1 MKKRFLAAV
10 LVALL
15 CAGLVPSA
23 SAAFTDVTDPEM
35 AQAVEALSGLGIVS
49 GDGTGAYYPDS
60 GLTRSQFCKLI
71 VLMEGHGDSVA
82 SSAYKT
88 LFSDVPAGRWDAP
101 YVNLAYSE
109 GLVAGYG
116 NGSFGPDDG
125 VTVSQ
130 AVTIALRLLG
140 YTDADIGPF
149 WPEDYLA
156 RAEELGLLEG
166 ISSDGDHL
174 LTRGEAAVLLYTL
187 LTMDTA
193 QGAPFYEGLAARTVS
208 SALLT
213 GVDVTADDGTA
224 HTVEVWTAS
233 GGVQHYAY
241 VNALSETLIGAR
253 GTLLLNESGE
263 AAGFIPDET
272 ATRTVT
278 LASVDGAGLTD
289 ESGNTFS
296 VFNSVSVLLNGE
308 TLTWS
313 DSWYDLRAG
322 DTVVLC
328 YSAAGSIEALW
339 VKERETAAGTVLTGW
354 YENASPNTAAPDTIT
369 VLGAQLPVAEEGQDS
384 LRDFS
389 IGDKISVTLSGDGEV
404 IAAEAASSGAP
415 VMAGILTG
423 GSGDTVSVALSSGV
437 TVTGALYSGSASDLN
452 GCLVR
457 VTSPAKG
464 KLSVSALGTSSVP
477 GDLDVAAC
485 TLGELALS
493 PDVAVYDQVKGSGA
507 VEVALSDILVDTV
520 SASSIA
526 YVGTD
531 SAGQVNLLVLEDV
544 TGSCYAYGFL
554 EKGEQTGGSGTMQY
568 TNTTVTVDNGENNT
582 AYITGLNFT
591 DGAVGGVVGTGEGK
605 VAALMTLT
613 AVEDLTRADFD
624 GSDTA
629 AGIPIAAD
637 VKVYNAVTE
646 TWVTLSQAK
655 AFTDTFTAWYDRD
668 PADGGQIRVI
678 VAGE

>member
-1 MKKRFLAAV
+1 MKKRFVAAALA
-10 LVALL
+10 ALL

-35 AQAVEALSGLGIVS
+35 AQAVEVLSGLGIVS

-71 VLMEGHGDSVA
+71 VLAEGHGDSVA

-88 LFSDVPAGRWDAP
+88 LFSDVLAGRWDAP

-149 WPEDYLA
+149 WPEDYLS

-174 LTRGEAAVLLYTL
+174 LTRGEAAILLYTL
-187 LTMDTA
+187 LTMDTV
-193 QGAPFYEGLAARTVS
+193 QGTPLYEGLAAQTVS

-233 GGVQHYAY
+233 GGVKYYSY
-241 VNALSETLIGAR
+241 VNALSEELIGTR
-253 GTLLLNESGE
+253 GTLLLDESGR
-263 AAGFIPDET
+263 AAGFIPDGT
-272 ATRTVT
+272 VTRTVT
-278 LASVDGAGLTD
+278 LASADGSGLTD
-289 ESGNTFS
+289 GDGNTFS
-296 VFNSVSVLLNGE
+296 VPNSVSVLLKGE

-313 DSWYDLRAG
+313 DSWYDLRTG
-322 DTVVLC
+322 DAVVLC

-339 VKERETAAGTVLTGW
+339 VRERETAAGTVLTGW
-354 YENASPNTAAPDTIT
+354 YEDASPNTAAPDTIT

-404 IAAEAASSGAP
+404 IAAEAASSDAP
-415 VMAGILTG
+415 VMAGILT
-423 GSGDTVSVALSSGV
+423 SGTSDTVSVTLSSGI
-437 TVTGALYSGSASDLN
+437 TVSGELYSGSVSALN

-457 VTSPAKG
+457 VTSPARG
-464 KLSVSALGTSSVP
+464 KLSVSALGNSSVP
-477 GDLDVAAC
+477 GSLNVAAG
-485 TLGELALS
+485 TLGELTLS
-493 PDVAVYDQVKGSGA
+493 TDVVIYDQVNGSGA

-568 TNTTVTVDNGENNT
+568 TNTTVTVDNEENNT

-637 VKVYNAVTE
+637 VKVYNAITE

>member
-1 MKKRFLAAV
+1 MLA
-10 LVALL
+10 ALL
-15 CAGLVPSA
+15 CAGLMPSA
-23 SAAFTDVTDPEM
+23 SAVFTDVTDTEV
-35 AQAVEALSGLGIVS
+35 AQAVEVLSGLGIVS

-71 VLMEGHGDSVA
+71 VLTEGHGDSVA

-88 LFSDVPAGRWDAP
+88 LFSDVPASRWDAP

-149 WPEDYLA
+149 WPE
-156 RAEELGLLEG
+156 ELGLLEG

-187 LTMDTA
+187 LTMDTT
-193 QGAPFYEGLAARTVS
+193 QGRPLYEGLASQTVT

-233 GGVQHYAY
+233 GGVKHYSY
-241 VNALSETLIGAR
+241 VNALSEELIGTR
-253 GTLLLNESGE
+253 GTLLLNESGK
-263 AAGFIPDET
+263 AVGFIPDET
-272 ATRTVT
+272 TTRTVT
-278 LASVDGAGLTD
+278 LTAVDGSGLTD
-289 ESGNTFS
+289 ENGNTFAIA
-296 VFNSVSVLLNGE
+296 NSVSVLLKDE

-313 DSWYDLRAG
+313 DSWYDLRSG

-339 VKERETAAGTVLTGW
+339 IKERETAAGTVLTGW

-369 VLGAQLPVAEEGQDS
+369 VLGVQLSVAEEGLGS

-389 IGDKISVTLSGDGEV
+389 IGDKISVTLNGDGEV
-404 IAAEAASSGAP
+404 IAVKAASSGAP
-415 VMAGILTG
+415 VMAGILT
-423 GSGDTVSVALSSGV
+423 SGNNSTVSVALSGGITVSGE
-437 TVTGALYSGSASDLN
+437 LYSGSVSALS
-452 GCLVR
+452 GSLVQ

-477 GDLDVAAC
+477 GSLDVAAS
-485 TLGELALS
+485 TRGELALS
-493 PDVAVYDQVKGSGA
+493 PDVTIYDQVEGSGV
-507 VEVALSDILVDTV
+507 VEVSLSDILVDTV
-520 SASSIA
+520 PASSIA
-526 YVGTD
+526 YVSTD

-544 TGSCYAYGFL
+544 TGSCYTYGFL
-554 EKGEQTGGSGTMQY
+554 KKGEQTSGSGTMQY

-582 AYITGLNFT
+582 AYITGMSFT
-591 DGAVGGVVGTGEGK
+591 DGAVGGVVSTGEGK
-605 VAALMTLT
+605 VASLVVLT

-624 GSDTA
+624 GSDSV
-629 AGIPIAAD
+629 AGIPIASD

-655 AFTDTFTAWYDRD
+655 AFTDTFTAYYERE
-668 PADGGQIRVI
+668 PELGGQIRVI

>member
-10 LVALL
+10 LAALL
-15 CAGLVPSA
+15 CAGLAPSA
-23 SAAFTDVTDPEM
+23 PAAFTDVTDPET
-35 AQAVEALSGLGIVS
+35 ARAVEVLSGLGIVS

-71 VLMEGHGDSVA
+71 VLAGGHGDSVA

-116 NGSFGPDDG
+116 NGAFGPDDG
-125 VTVSQ
+125 VTVAQ
-130 AVTIALRLLG
+130 AATIALRLLG

-253 GTLLLNESGE
+253 GVLLLDESGR
-263 AAGFIPDET
+263 AAGFIPDGT
-272 ATRTVT
+272 ATRTVP
-278 LASVDGAGLTD
+278 LASADGSGLTD
-289 ESGNTFS
+289 GDGNVFS
-296 VFNSVSVLLNGE
+296 VPNSASVLLKGE

-313 DSWYDLRAG
+313 DIWYDLRAG

-339 VKERETAAGTVLTGW
+339 VRERETAAGTVLTGW
-354 YENASPNTAAPDTIT
+354 YEDASPNTAAPDTIT
-369 VLGAQLPVAEEGQDS
+369 VLGAQLPVAEEGLDS

-415 VMAGILTG
+415 LMAGILTVG
-423 GSGDTVSVALSSGV
+423 AGDTISVALSSGV
-437 TVTGALYSGSASDLN
+437 TVSGALSSGSASALN
-452 GCLVR
+452 GRLVR
-457 VTSPAKG
+457 VSSPARG
-464 KLSVSALGTSSVP
+464 KLSVSALGSSDIP
-477 GDLDVAAC
+477 GDLDAAAG
-485 TLGELALS
+485 TLGELELS
-493 PDVAVYDQVKGSGA
+493 PDVTVYDQVKGSGA
-507 VEVALSDILVDTV
+507 VEVALSDILTGTV
-520 SASSIA
+520 PASSIA
-526 YVGTD
+526 YAGTD

-544 TGSCYAYGFL
+544 TGNCYTYGFL

-568 TNTTVTVDNGENNT
+568 TNTTVTVDNGEANST
-582 AYITGLNFT
+582 YITGLAFD
-591 DGAVGGVVGTGEGK
+591 DGAVGGVVGTGEGR
-605 VAALMTLT
+605 VAALVELT
-613 AVEDLTRADFD
+613 ALEGLTRADFD
-624 GSDTA
+624 GSDA
-629 AGIPIAAD
+629 VAGIPIAAD

-668 PADGGQIRVI
+668 PGRGGQVRVI
-678 VAGE
+678 VAGG

>member
-1 MKKRFLAAV
+1 MKKRFVAAV
-10 LVALL
+10 LAALL

-23 SAAFTDVTDPEM
+23 SAVFTDVTDPEV
-35 AQAVEALSGLGIVS
+35 ARAVEVLSGLGIVS

-149 WPEDYLA
+149 WPEDYLS

-174 LTRGEAAVLLYTL
+174 LTRGEAAILLYTL
-187 LTMDTA
+187 LTMDTVH
-193 QGAPFYEGLAARTVS
+193 GTPLYEGLAAQTVS

-233 GGVQHYAY
+233 GGVKYYSY
-241 VNALSETLIGAR
+241 VNALSEELIGTR
-253 GTLLLNESGE
+253 GTLLLDESGR
-263 AAGFIPDET
+263 AAGFIPDGT
-272 ATRTVT
+272 VTRTVT
-278 LASVDGAGLTD
+278 LASADGSGLTD
-289 ESGNTFS
+289 GDGNTFS
-296 VFNSVSVLLNGE
+296 VPNSVSVLLKGE

-313 DSWYDLRAG
+313 DSWYDLRTG
-322 DTVVLC
+322 DAVVLC

-339 VKERETAAGTVLTGW
+339 VRERETAAGTVLTGW
-354 YENASPNTAAPDTIT
+354 YEDASPNTAAPDTIT

-415 VMAGILTG
+415 VMAGILT
-423 GSGDTVSVALSSGV
+423 SGTSDTVSVTLSSGI
-437 TVTGALYSGSASDLN
+437 TVSGELYSGSVSALN

-457 VTSPAKG
+457 VTSPARG
-464 KLSVSALGTSSVP
+464 KLSVSALGNSSVP
-477 GDLDVAAC
+477 GSLNVAAG
-485 TLGELALS
+485 TLGELTLS
-493 PDVAVYDQVKGSGA
+493 TDVVIYDQVNGSGA

-624 GSDTA
+624 GSDA
-629 AGIPIAAD
+629 VAGIPIASG

>member
-1 MKKRFLAAV
+1 MKKRFVAAALA
-10 LVALL
+10 ALL

-35 AQAVEALSGLGIVS
+35 AQAVEVLSGLGIVS

-71 VLMEGHGDSVA
+71 VLAEGHGDSVA

-88 LFSDVPAGRWDAP
+88 LFSDVLAGRWDAP

-149 WPEDYLA
+149 WPEDYLS

-174 LTRGEAAVLLYTL
+174 LTRGEAAILLYTL
-187 LTMDTA
+187 LTMDTV
-193 QGAPFYEGLAARTVS
+193 QGTPLYEGLAAQTVS

-233 GGVQHYAY
+233 GGVKYYSY
-241 VNALSETLIGAR
+241 VNALSEELIGTR
-253 GTLLLNESGE
+253 GTLLLDESGR
-263 AAGFIPDET
+263 AAGFIPDGT
-272 ATRTVT
+272 VTRTVT
-278 LASVDGAGLTD
+278 LASADGSGLTD
-289 ESGNTFS
+289 GDGNTFS
-296 VFNSVSVLLNGE
+296 VPNSVSVLLKGE

-313 DSWYDLRAG
+313 DSWYDLRTG
-322 DTVVLC
+322 DAVVLC

-339 VKERETAAGTVLTGW
+339 VRERETAAGTVLTGW
-354 YENASPNTAAPDTIT
+354 YEDASPNTAAPDTIT

-404 IAAEAASSGAP
+404 IAAEAASSDAP
-415 VMAGILTG
+415 VMAGILT
-423 GSGDTVSVALSSGV
+423 SGTSDTVSVTLSSGI
-437 TVTGALYSGSASDLN
+437 TVSGELYSGSVSALN

-457 VTSPAKG
+457 VTSPARG
-464 KLSVSALGTSSVP
+464 KLSVSALGNSSVP
-477 GDLDVAAC
+477 GSLNVAAG
-485 TLGELALS
+485 TLGELTLS
-493 PDVAVYDQVKGSGA
+493 TDVVIYDQVNGSGA

-568 TNTTVTVDNGENNT
+568 TNTTVTVDNEENNT

>member
-1 MKKRFLAAV
+1 MLA
-10 LVALL
+10 ALL
-15 CAGLVPSA
+15 CAGLMPST
-23 SAAFTDVTDPEM
+23 SAAFTDVTDTEV
-35 AQAVEALSGLGIVS
+35 AQAVEVLSGLGIVS

-71 VLMEGHGDSVA
+71 VLTEGHGDSVA

-88 LFSDVPAGRWDAP
+88 LFSDVPASRWDAP

-149 WPEDYLA
+149 WPEDYLS

-174 LTRGEAAVLLYTL
+174 LTCGEAAVLLYTL
-187 LTMDTA
+187 LTMDTT
-193 QGAPFYEGLAARTVS
+193 QGRPLYEGLASQTVT

-233 GGVQHYAY
+233 GGVKHYSH
-241 VNALSETLIGAR
+241 VNALSEELIGTQ
-253 GTLLLNESGE
+253 GTLLLNESGKVV
-263 AAGFIPDET
+263 GFVPDGT

-278 LASVDGAGLTD
+278 LASVDGSGLTD
-289 ESGNTFS
+289 ENGNTFTIA
-296 VFNSVSVLLNGE
+296 NSVSVLLKDE

-313 DSWYDLRAG
+313 DSWYDLRSG

-339 VKERETAAGTVLTGW
+339 IKERETAAGTVLTGW

-369 VLGAQLPVAEEGQDS
+369 VLGAQLSVAKEGLDS

-389 IGDKISVTLSGDGEV
+389 IGDKISVTLNGDGEV
-404 IAAEAASSGAP
+404 IAVEAASSGAP
-415 VMAGILTG
+415 VMAGILT
-423 GSGDTVSVALSSGV
+423 SGNNSTVSVALSSGV
-437 TVTGALYSGSASDLN
+437 TVSGELYSGS
-452 GCLVR
+452 
-457 VTSPAKG
+457 TST
-464 KLSVSALGTSSVP
+464 LSGS
-477 GDLDVAAC
+477 LDVAAG

-493 PDVAVYDQVKGSGA
+493 PDLAIYDQVEGNGV
-507 VEVALSDILVDTV
+507 VEVSLSDILVDTV
-520 SASSIA
+520 PASSIA
-526 YVGTD
+526 YVSTD

-544 TGSCYAYGFL
+544 TGSCYTYGFL
-554 EKGEQTGGSGTMQY
+554 EKGEQTSGSGTMQY

-582 AYITGLNFT
+582 AYITGMSFT
-591 DGAVGGVVGTGEGK
+591 DGAVGGVVSTGEGK
-605 VAALMTLT
+605 VASLVVLT

-624 GSDTA
+624 GSDSV
-629 AGIPIAAD
+629 AGIPIASD

-655 AFTDTFTAWYDRD
+655 AFTDTFTAYYDRE
-668 PADGGQIRVI
+668 PEQGGQIRVI

>member
-10 LVALL
+10 LAALL
-15 CAGLVPSA
+15 CAGLMPSA
-23 SAAFTDVTDPEM
+23 SAAFTDVTDPEV
-35 AQAVEALSGLGIVS
+35 AQAVEVLSGLGIVS

-71 VLMEGHGDSVA
+71 VLTEGHGDSVA

-88 LFSDVPAGRWDAP
+88 LFSDVPASRWDAP

-149 WPEDYLA
+149 WPE
-156 RAEELGLLEG
+156 ELGLLEG

-187 LTMDTA
+187 LTMDTT
-193 QGAPFYEGLAARTVS
+193 QGRPLYEGLASQTVT

-233 GGVQHYAY
+233 GGVKHYSY
-241 VNALSETLIGAR
+241 VNALSEELIGTR
-253 GTLLLNESGE
+253 GTLLLNESGK
-263 AAGFIPDET
+263 AVGFIPDET
-272 ATRTVT
+272 TTRTVT
-278 LASVDGAGLTD
+278 LTAVDGSGLTD
-289 ESGNTFS
+289 ENGNTFAIA
-296 VFNSVSVLLNGE
+296 NSVSVLLKDE

-313 DSWYDLRAG
+313 DSWYDLRSG

-369 VLGAQLPVAEEGQDS
+369 VLGVQLSVAEEGLDS

-389 IGDKISVTLSGDGEV
+389 IGDKISVTLNGDGEV
-404 IAAEAASSGAP
+404 ITVETATSGTP
-415 VMAGILTG
+415 VMAGILT
-423 GSGDTVSVALSSGV
+423 SGNNSTVSVALSSGV
-437 TVTGALYSGSASDLN
+437 TVSGELYSGSASALS
-452 GCLVR
+452 GSLVQ

-477 GDLDVAAC
+477 GSLDVAAS
-485 TLGELALS
+485 TRGELALS
-493 PDVAVYDQVKGSGA
+493 PDVTIYDQVEGSGV
-507 VEVALSDILVDTV
+507 VEVSLSDILVDTV
-520 SASSIA
+520 PASSIA
-526 YVGTD
+526 YVSTD

-544 TGSCYAYGFL
+544 TGSCYTYGFL
-554 EKGEQTGGSGTMQY
+554 EKGEQTSGSGTMQY

-582 AYITGLNFT
+582 AYITGMSFT
-591 DGAVGGVVGTGEGK
+591 DGAVGGVVSTGEGK
-605 VAALMTLT
+605 VASLVVLT

-624 GSDTA
+624 GSDSV
-629 AGIPIAAD
+629 AGIPIASD

-655 AFTDTFTAWYDRD
+655 AFTDTFTAYYERE
-668 PADGGQIRVI
+668 PELGGQIRVI

>member
-10 LVALL
+10 LSALL

-23 SAAFTDVTDPEM
+23 SAAFTDVADPEV
-35 AQAVEALSGLGIVS
+35 AQAVEVLSGLGIVS

-71 VLMEGHGDSVA
+71 VLTEGHGDSVA

-88 LFSDVPAGRWDAP
+88 LFSDVPASRWDAP

-149 WPEDYLA
+149 WPEDYLS

-187 LTMDTA
+187 LAMDTT
-193 QGAPFYEGLAARTVS
+193 QGRPLYEGLASQTVTS
-208 SALLT
+208 TLLT

-233 GGVQHYAY
+233 GGVKHYSY
-241 VNALSETLIGAR
+241 VNALSEELIGTR
-253 GTLLLNESGE
+253 GTLLLNESGKVV
-263 AAGFIPDET
+263 GFIPDGT
-272 ATRTVT
+272 TTRTVT

-289 ESGNTFS
+289 ENGNTFAIA
-296 VFNSVSVLLNGE
+296 NSVSVLLKGE

-322 DTVVLC
+322 DTVALC
-328 YSAAGSIEALW
+328 YSAAGSIEVLW
-339 VKERETAAGTVLTGW
+339 VKERETTAGTVLTGW

-369 VLGAQLPVAEEGQDS
+369 VLGAQLSVAEEGLDS

-389 IGDKISVTLSGDGEV
+389 IGDKISVTLNGDGEV
-404 IAAEAASSGAP
+404 IVVEAASSGAP
-415 VMAGILTG
+415 VMAGILT
-423 GSGDTVSVALSSGV
+423 SRNNSTVSVALSSGV
-437 TVTGALYSGSASDLN
+437 TVFGELYSGSASALN
-452 GCLVR
+452 GSLVQ

-477 GDLDVAAC
+477 GSLDVATG

-493 PDVAVYDQVKGSGA
+493 PDVAIYDQVKGNGV
-507 VEVALSDILVDTV
+507 VEVSLSDILVDTV
-520 SASSIA
+520 PASSIA
-526 YVGTD
+526 YVSTD

-544 TGSCYAYGFL
+544 TGSCYIYGFL
-554 EKGEQTGGSGTMQY
+554 EKGEQTSGSGTMQY

-582 AYITGLNFT
+582 AYITGMSFT
-591 DGAVGGVVGTGEGK
+591 DGTVGGVVSTGEGK
-605 VAALMTLT
+605 VASLVVLT

-624 GSDTA
+624 GSDSV
-629 AGIPIAAD
+629 AGIPIASD

-655 AFTDTFTAWYDRD
+655 AFTDTFTAYYDRE
-668 PADGGQIRVI
+668 PEQGGQIRVI

>member
-10 LVALL
+10 LAALL

-23 SAAFTDVTDPEM
+23 SAAFTDVTDPEV
-35 AQAVEALSGLGIVS
+35 AQAVEVLSGLGIVS

-71 VLMEGHGDSVA
+71 VLTEGHGDSVA

-88 LFSDVPAGRWDAP
+88 LFSDVPASRWDAP

-116 NGSFGPDDG
+116 NGTFGPDDG

-149 WPEDYLA
+149 WPEDYLS

-187 LTMDTA
+187 LTMDTT
-193 QGAPFYEGLAARTVS
+193 QGRPLYEGLASQTVT

-233 GGVQHYAY
+233 GGVKHHSY
-241 VNALSETLIGAR
+241 VNALSGELIGTR
-253 GTLLLNESGE
+253 GTLLLNESGK
-263 AAGFIPDET
+263 AVGFIPDGT
-272 ATRTVT
+272 TTRTVT
-278 LASVDGAGLTD
+278 LASVDGSGLTD
-289 ESGNTFS
+289 ENGNTFAIA
-296 VFNSVSVLLNGE
+296 NSVSVLLKDE

-313 DSWYDLRAG
+313 DSWYDLRSG

-328 YSAAGSIEALW
+328 YSAASSIEALW

-369 VLGAQLPVAEEGQDS
+369 VLGAQLSVAEEGLDS

-389 IGDKISVTLSGDGEV
+389 IGDKISVTLNGDGEV
-404 IAAEAASSGAP
+404 IAMEAASSGAP
-415 VMAGILTG
+415 VMAGILT
-423 GSGDTVSVALSSGV
+423 SGNSSTVSVALSSGI
-437 TVTGALYSGSASDLN
+437 TVSGELYSGSASTLN
-452 GCLVR
+452 GSLVQ

-477 GDLDVAAC
+477 GSLDVAAG

-493 PDVAVYDQVKGSGA
+493 PDVAIYDQVEGNGV
-507 VEVALSDILVDTV
+507 VEVSLSDILVDTV
-520 SASSIA
+520 PASSIA
-526 YVGTD
+526 YVSTD

-544 TGSCYAYGFL
+544 TGNCYTYGFL
-554 EKGEQTGGSGTMQY
+554 EKGEQTSGTMQY

-582 AYITGLNFT
+582 AYITGMSFT
-591 DGAVGGVVGTGEGK
+591 DGAVGGVVSTGEGK
-605 VAALMTLT
+605 VASLVVLT

-624 GSDTA
+624 GSDSV
-629 AGIPIAAD
+629 AGIPIASD

-655 AFTDTFTAWYDRD
+655 AFTDTFTAYYDRE
-668 PADGGQIRVI
+668 PEQGGQIRVI

>member
-1 MKKRFLAAV
+1 VLA
-10 LVALL
+10 ALL
-15 CAGLVPSA
+15 CAGLMPSA
-23 SAAFTDVTDPEM
+23 SAVFTDVTDTEV
-35 AQAVEALSGLGIVS
+35 AQAVEVLSGLGIVS

-71 VLMEGHGDSVA
+71 VLTEGHGDSVA

-88 LFSDVPAGRWDAP
+88 LFSDVPASRWDAP

-149 WPEDYLA
+149 WPE
-156 RAEELGLLEG
+156 ELGLLEG
-166 ISSDGDHL
+166 ISSDDDHL

-187 LTMDTA
+187 LTMDTT
-193 QGAPFYEGLAARTVS
+193 QGRPLYEGLASQTVT

-233 GGVQHYAY
+233 GGVKHYSY
-241 VNALSETLIGAR
+241 VNALSEELIGTR
-253 GTLLLNESGE
+253 GTLLLNESGK
-263 AAGFIPDET
+263 AVGFIPDET
-272 ATRTVT
+272 TTRTVT
-278 LASVDGAGLTD
+278 LTAVDGSGLTD
-289 ESGNTFS
+289 ENGNTFAIA
-296 VFNSVSVLLNGE
+296 NSVSVLLKDE

-313 DSWYDLRAG
+313 DSWYDLRSG

-339 VKERETAAGTVLTGW
+339 IKERETAAGTVLTGW

-369 VLGAQLPVAEEGQDS
+369 VLGVQLSVAEEGLGS

-389 IGDKISVTLSGDGEV
+389 IGDKISVTLNGDGEV
-404 IAAEAASSGAP
+404 IAVKAASSGAP
-415 VMAGILTG
+415 VMAGILT
-423 GSGDTVSVALSSGV
+423 SGNNSTVSVALSGGITVSGE
-437 TVTGALYSGSASDLN
+437 LYSGSVSALS
-452 GCLVR
+452 GSLVQ

-477 GDLDVAAC
+477 GSLDVAAS
-485 TLGELALS
+485 TRGELALS
-493 PDVAVYDQVKGSGA
+493 PDVAIYDQVEGSGV
-507 VEVALSDILVDTV
+507 VEVSLSDILVDTV
-520 SASSIA
+520 PASSIA
-526 YVGTD
+526 YVSAD

-544 TGSCYAYGFL
+544 TGSCYTYGFL
-554 EKGEQTGGSGTMQY
+554 EKGEQTSGSGTMQY

-582 AYITGLNFT
+582 AYITGMSFT
-591 DGAVGGVVGTGEGK
+591 DGAVGGVVSTGEGK
-605 VAALMTLT
+605 VASLVVLT

-624 GSDTA
+624 GSDSV
-629 AGIPIAAD
+629 AGIPIASD

-655 AFTDTFTAWYDRD
+655 AFTDTFTAYYDRE
-668 PADGGQIRVI
+668 PELGGQIRVI

>member
-1 MKKRFLAAV
+1 MLA
-10 LVALL
+10 ALL
-15 CAGLVPSA
+15 CAGLMPSA
-23 SAAFTDVTDPEM
+23 SAVFTDVTDTEV
-35 AQAVEALSGLGIVS
+35 AQAVEVLSGLGIVS

-60 GLTRSQFCKLI
+60 GLTWSQFCKLI
-71 VLMEGHGDSVA
+71 VLTEGHGDSVA

-88 LFSDVPAGRWDAP
+88 LFSDVPASRWDAP

-149 WPEDYLA
+149 WPE
-156 RAEELGLLEG
+156 ELGLLEG

-187 LTMDTA
+187 LTMDTT
-193 QGAPFYEGLAARTVS
+193 QGRPLYEGLASQTVT

-233 GGVQHYAY
+233 GGVKHYSY
-241 VNALSETLIGAR
+241 VNALSEELIGTR
-253 GTLLLNESGE
+253 GTLLLNESGK
-263 AAGFIPDET
+263 AVGFIPDET
-272 ATRTVT
+272 TTRTVT
-278 LASVDGAGLTD
+278 LTAVDGSGLTD
-289 ESGNTFS
+289 ENGNTFAIA
-296 VFNSVSVLLNGE
+296 NSVSVLLKDE

-313 DSWYDLRAG
+313 DSWYDLRSG

-339 VKERETAAGTVLTGW
+339 IKERETAAGTVLTGW

-369 VLGAQLPVAEEGQDS
+369 VLGVQLSVAEEGLGS

-389 IGDKISVTLSGDGEV
+389 IGDKISVTLNGDGEV
-404 IAAEAASSGAP
+404 IAVKAASSGAP
-415 VMAGILTG
+415 VMAGILT
-423 GSGDTVSVALSSGV
+423 SGNNSTVSVALSGGITVSGE
-437 TVTGALYSGSASDLN
+437 LYSGSVSALS
-452 GCLVR
+452 GSLVQ

-477 GDLDVAAC
+477 GSLDVAAS
-485 TLGELALS
+485 TRGELALS
-493 PDVAVYDQVKGSGA
+493 PDVAIYDQVEGSGV
-507 VEVALSDILVDTV
+507 VEASLSDILVDTV
-520 SASSIA
+520 PASSIA
-526 YVGTD
+526 YVSAD

-544 TGSCYAYGFL
+544 TGSCYTYGFL
-554 EKGEQTGGSGTMQY
+554 EKGEQTSGSGTMQY

-582 AYITGLNFT
+582 AYITGMSFT
-591 DGAVGGVVGTGEGK
+591 DGAVGGVVSTGEGK
-605 VAALMTLT
+605 VASLVVLT

-624 GSDTA
+624 GSDSV
-629 AGIPIAAD
+629 AGIPIASD

-655 AFTDTFTAWYDRD
+655 AFTDTFTAYYERE
-668 PADGGQIRVI
+668 PELGGQIRVI

>member
-1 MKKRFLAAV
+1 MLA
-10 LVALL
+10 ALL
-15 CAGLVPSA
+15 CAGLMPSA
-23 SAAFTDVTDPEM
+23 SAVFTDVTDTEV
-35 AQAVEALSGLGIVS
+35 AQAVEVLSGLGIVS

-71 VLMEGHGDSVA
+71 VLTEGHGDSVA

-88 LFSDVPAGRWDAP
+88 LFSDVPASRWDAP

-149 WPEDYLA
+149 WPE
-156 RAEELGLLEG
+156 ELGLLEG

-187 LTMDTA
+187 LTMDTT
-193 QGAPFYEGLAARTVS
+193 QGRPLYEGLASQTVT

-233 GGVQHYAY
+233 GGVKHYSY
-241 VNALSETLIGAR
+241 VNALSEELIGTR
-253 GTLLLNESGE
+253 GTLLLNESGK
-263 AAGFIPDET
+263 AVGFIPDET
-272 ATRTVT
+272 TTRTVT
-278 LASVDGAGLTD
+278 LTAVDGSGLTD
-289 ESGNTFS
+289 ENGNTFAIA
-296 VFNSVSVLLNGE
+296 NSVSVLLKDE

-313 DSWYDLRAG
+313 DSWYDLRSG

-339 VKERETAAGTVLTGW
+339 IKERETAAGTVLTGW

-369 VLGAQLPVAEEGQDS
+369 VLGVQLSVAEEGLGS
-384 LRDFS
+384 LLDFS
-389 IGDKISVTLSGDGEV
+389 IGDKISVTLNGDGEV
-404 IAAEAASSGAP
+404 IAVKAASSGAP
-415 VMAGILTG
+415 VMAGILT
-423 GSGDTVSVALSSGV
+423 SGNNSTVSVALSGGI
-437 TVTGALYSGSASDLN
+437 TVFGELYSGSVSALS
-452 GCLVR
+452 GSLVQ

-477 GDLDVAAC
+477 GSLDVAAS
-485 TLGELALS
+485 TRGELALS
-493 PDVAVYDQVKGSGA
+493 PDVAIYDQVEGSGV
-507 VEVALSDILVDTV
+507 VEVSLSDILVDTV
-520 SASSIA
+520 PASSIA
-526 YVGTD
+526 YVSAD

-544 TGSCYAYGFL
+544 TGSCYTYGFL
-554 EKGEQTGGSGTMQY
+554 EKGEQTSGSGTMQY

-582 AYITGLNFT
+582 AYITGMSFT
-591 DGAVGGVVGTGEGK
+591 DGAVGGVVSTGEGK
-605 VAALMTLT
+605 VASLVVLT

-624 GSDTA
+624 GSDSV
-629 AGIPIAAD
+629 AGIPIASD

-655 AFTDTFTAWYDRD
+655 AFTDTFTAYYDRE
-668 PADGGQIRVI
+668 PELGGQIRVI

>member
-1 MKKRFLAAV
+1 MLA
-10 LVALL
+10 ALL
-15 CAGLVPSA
+15 CAGLMPSA
-23 SAAFTDVTDPEM
+23 SAVFTDVTDTEV
-35 AQAVEALSGLGIVS
+35 AQAVEVLSGLGIVS

-71 VLMEGHGDSVA
+71 VLTEGHGDSVA

-88 LFSDVPAGRWDAP
+88 LFSDVPASRWDAP

-149 WPEDYLA
+149 WPE
-156 RAEELGLLEG
+156 ELGLLEG

-187 LTMDTA
+187 LTMDTT
-193 QGAPFYEGLAARTVS
+193 QGRPLYEGLASQTVT

-233 GGVQHYAY
+233 GGVKHYSY
-241 VNALSETLIGAR
+241 VNALSEELIGTR
-253 GTLLLNESGE
+253 GTLLLNESGK
-263 AAGFIPDET
+263 AVGFIPDET
-272 ATRTVT
+272 TTRTVT
-278 LASVDGAGLTD
+278 LTAVDGSGLTD
-289 ESGNTFS
+289 ENGNTFAIA
-296 VFNSVSVLLNGE
+296 NSVSVLLKDE

-313 DSWYDLRAG
+313 DSWYDLRSG

-339 VKERETAAGTVLTGW
+339 IKERETAAGTVLTGW

-369 VLGAQLPVAEEGQDS
+369 VLGVQLSVAEEGLGS

-389 IGDKISVTLSGDGEV
+389 IGDKISVTLNGDGEV
-404 IAAEAASSGAP
+404 IAVKAASSGAP
-415 VMAGILTG
+415 VMAGILT
-423 GSGDTVSVALSSGV
+423 SGNNSTVSVALSGGI
-437 TVTGALYSGSASDLN
+437 TVFGELYSGSVSALS
-452 GCLVR
+452 GSLVQ

-477 GDLDVAAC
+477 GSLDVAAS
-485 TLGELALS
+485 TRGELALS
-493 PDVAVYDQVKGSGA
+493 PDVAIYDQVEGSGV
-507 VEVALSDILVDTV
+507 VEVSLSDILVDTV
-520 SASSIA
+520 PASSIA
-526 YVGTD
+526 YVSAD

-544 TGSCYAYGFL
+544 TGSCYTYGFL
-554 EKGEQTGGSGTMQY
+554 EKGEQTSGSGTMQY

-582 AYITGLNFT
+582 AYITGMSFT
-591 DGAVGGVVGTGEGK
+591 DGAVGGVVSTGEGK
-605 VAALMTLT
+605 VASLVVLT

-624 GSDTA
+624 GSDSV
-629 AGIPIAAD
+629 AGIPIASD

-655 AFTDTFTAWYDRD
+655 AFTDTFTAYYDRE
-668 PADGGQIRVI
+668 PELGGQIRVI

>member
-1 MKKRFLAAV
+1 MLA
-10 LVALL
+10 ALL
-15 CAGLVPSA
+15 CAGLMPSA
-23 SAAFTDVTDPEM
+23 SAVFTDVTDTEV
-35 AQAVEALSGLGIVS
+35 AQAVEVLSGLGIVS

-71 VLMEGHGDSVA
+71 VLTEGHGDSVA

-88 LFSDVPAGRWDAP
+88 LFSDVPASRWDAP

-149 WPEDYLA
+149 WPE
-156 RAEELGLLEG
+156 ELGLLEG

-187 LTMDTA
+187 LTMDTT
-193 QGAPFYEGLAARTVS
+193 QGRPLYEGLASQTVT

-233 GGVQHYAY
+233 GGVKHYSY
-241 VNALSETLIGAR
+241 VNALSEELIGTR
-253 GTLLLNESGE
+253 GTLLLNESGK
-263 AAGFIPDET
+263 AVGFIPDET
-272 ATRTVT
+272 TTRTVT
-278 LASVDGAGLTD
+278 LTAVDGSGLTD
-289 ESGNTFS
+289 ENGNTFAIA
-296 VFNSVSVLLNGE
+296 NSVSVLLKDE

-313 DSWYDLRAG
+313 DSWYDLRSG

-339 VKERETAAGTVLTGW
+339 IKERETAAGTVLTGW

-369 VLGAQLPVAEEGQDS
+369 VLGVQLSVAEEGLGS

-389 IGDKISVTLSGDGEV
+389 IGDKISVTLNGDGEV
-404 IAAEAASSGAP
+404 IAVKAASSGAP
-415 VMAGILTG
+415 VMAGILT
-423 GSGDTVSVALSSGV
+423 SGNNSTVSVALSGGITVSGE
-437 TVTGALYSGSASDLN
+437 LYSGSVSALS
-452 GCLVR
+452 GSLVQ

-477 GDLDVAAC
+477 GSLDVAAS
-485 TLGELALS
+485 TRGELALS
-493 PDVAVYDQVKGSGA
+493 PDVAIYDQVEGSGV
-507 VEVALSDILVDTV
+507 VEVSLSDILVDTV
-520 SASSIA
+520 PASSIA
-526 YVGTD
+526 YVSAD

-544 TGSCYAYGFL
+544 TGSCYTYGFL
-554 EKGEQTGGSGTMQY
+554 EKGEQTSGSGTMQY

-582 AYITGLNFT
+582 AYITGMSFT
-591 DGAVGGVVGTGEGK
+591 DGAVGGVVSTGEGK
-605 VAALMTLT
+605 VASLVVLT

-624 GSDTA
+624 GSDSV
-629 AGIPIAAD
+629 AGIPIASD

-655 AFTDTFTAWYDRD
+655 AFTDTFTAYYERE
-668 PADGGQIRVI
+668 PELGGQIRVI

>member
-1 MKKRFLAAV
+1 MLA
-10 LVALL
+10 ALL
-15 CAGLVPSA
+15 CAGLMPSA
-23 SAAFTDVTDPEM
+23 SAVFTDVTDTEV
-35 AQAVEALSGLGIVS
+35 AQAVEVLSGLGIVS

-71 VLMEGHGDSVA
+71 VLTEGHGDSVA

-88 LFSDVPAGRWDAP
+88 LFSDVPASRWDAP

-149 WPEDYLA
+149 WPE
-156 RAEELGLLEG
+156 ELGLLEG

-187 LTMDTA
+187 LTMDTT
-193 QGAPFYEGLAARTVS
+193 QGRPLYEGLASQTVT

-233 GGVQHYAY
+233 GGVKHYSY
-241 VNALSETLIGAR
+241 VNALSEELIGTR
-253 GTLLLNESGE
+253 GTLLLNESGK
-263 AAGFIPDET
+263 AVGFIPDET
-272 ATRTVT
+272 TTRTVT
-278 LASVDGAGLTD
+278 LTAVDGSGLTD
-289 ESGNTFS
+289 ENGNTFAIA
-296 VFNSVSVLLNGE
+296 NSVSVLLKDE

-313 DSWYDLRAG
+313 DSWYDLRSG

-339 VKERETAAGTVLTGW
+339 IKERETAAGTVLTGW

-369 VLGAQLPVAEEGQDS
+369 VLGVQLSVAEEGLGS

-389 IGDKISVTLSGDGEV
+389 IGDKISVTLNGDGEV
-404 IAAEAASSGAP
+404 IAVKAASSGAP
-415 VMAGILTG
+415 VMAGILT
-423 GSGDTVSVALSSGV
+423 SGNNSTVSVALSGGI
-437 TVTGALYSGSASDLN
+437 TVFGELYSGSVSTLS
-452 GCLVR
+452 GSLVQ

-477 GDLDVAAC
+477 GSLDVAAS
-485 TLGELALS
+485 TRGELALS
-493 PDVAVYDQVKGSGA
+493 PDVAIYDQVEGSGV
-507 VEVALSDILVDTV
+507 VEVSLSDILVDTV
-520 SASSIA
+520 PASSIA
-526 YVGTD
+526 YVSAD

-544 TGSCYAYGFL
+544 TGSCYTYGFL
-554 EKGEQTGGSGTMQY
+554 ERGEQTSGSGTMQY

-582 AYITGLNFT
+582 AYITGMSFT
-591 DGAVGGVVGTGEGK
+591 DGAVGGVVSTGEGK
-605 VAALMTLT
+605 VASLVVLT

-624 GSDTA
+624 GSDSV
-629 AGIPIAAD
+629 AGIPIASD

-655 AFTDTFTAWYDRD
+655 AFTDTFTAYYDRE
-668 PADGGQIRVI
+668 PELGGQIRVI

>member
-10 LVALL
+10 LAALL

-35 AQAVEALSGLGIVS
+35 AQVVEVLSGLGIVS

-71 VLMEGHGDSVA
+71 VLAEGHGDSVA

-88 LFSDVPAGRWDAP
+88 LFSDVPASRWDAP

-116 NGSFGPDDG
+116 NGTFGPDDG

-149 WPEDYLA
+149 WPEDYLS

-174 LTRGEAAVLLYTL
+174 LTRGEAAILLYTL
-187 LTMDTA
+187 LTMDTV
-193 QGAPFYEGLAARTVS
+193 QGTPLYEGLAAQTVS

-233 GGVQHYAY
+233 GGVKYYSY
-241 VNALSETLIGAR
+241 VNALSEELIGTR
-253 GTLLLNESGE
+253 GTLLLDESGR
-263 AAGFIPDET
+263 AAGFIPDGT
-272 ATRTVT
+272 VTRTVT
-278 LASVDGAGLTD
+278 LASADGSGLAD
-289 ESGNTFS
+289 GDGNTFS
-296 VFNSVSVLLNGE
+296 VPNSASVLLKGE

-339 VKERETAAGTVLTGW
+339 VRERETAAGTVLTGW
-354 YENASPNTAAPDTIT
+354 YEDASPNTAAPDTIT

-404 IAAEAASSGAP
+404 IAAEAASSDAP
-415 VMAGILTG
+415 VMAGILT
-423 GSGDTVSVALSSGV
+423 SGTSDTVSVTLSSGI
-437 TVTGALYSGSASDLN
+437 TVSGELYSGSVSALN

-457 VTSPAKG
+457 VTSPARG
-464 KLSVSALGTSSVP
+464 KLSVSALGNSSVP
-477 GDLDVAAC
+477 GSLNVAAG
-485 TLGELALS
+485 TLGELTLS
-493 PDVAVYDQVKGSGA
+493 TDVVIYDQVNGSGA

-646 TWVTLSQAK
+646 TWVTLSQVK

>member
-1 MKKRFLAAV
+1 MKKRFVAAALA
-10 LVALL
+10 ALL

-23 SAAFTDVTDPEM
+23 SAVFTDVTDPEV

-149 WPEDYLA
+149 WPEDYLS

-174 LTRGEAAVLLYTL
+174 LTRGEAAILLYTL
-187 LTMDTA
+187 LTMDTV
-193 QGAPFYEGLAARTVS
+193 QGTPLYEGLAAQTVS

-233 GGVQHYAY
+233 GGVKYYSY
-241 VNALSETLIGAR
+241 VNALSEELIGTR
-253 GTLLLNESGE
+253 GTLLLDESGR
-263 AAGFIPDET
+263 AAGFIPDGT
-272 ATRTVT
+272 VTRTVT
-278 LASVDGAGLTD
+278 LASADGSGLTD
-289 ESGNTFS
+289 GDGNVFS
-296 VFNSVSVLLNGE
+296 VPNSASVLLKGE

-322 DTVVLC
+322 DTVLLC

-339 VKERETAAGTVLTGW
+339 VRERETAAGTVLTGW
-354 YENASPNTAAPDTIT
+354 YEDASPNTAAPDTIT
-369 VLGAQLPVAEEGQDS
+369 VLGAQLSVAEEGQDS

-404 IAAEAASSGAP
+404 IAAEAASSDAP
-415 VMAGILTG
+415 VMAGILT
-423 GSGDTVSVALSSGV
+423 SGTSDTVSVTLSSGI
-437 TVTGALYSGSASDLN
+437 TVSGELYSGSVSALN

-457 VTSPAKG
+457 VTSPARG
-464 KLSVSALGTSSVP
+464 KLSVSALGNSSVP
-477 GDLDVAAC
+477 GSLNVAAG
-485 TLGELALS
+485 TLGELTLS
-493 PDVAVYDQVKGSGA
+493 TDVVIYDQVNGSGA

>member
-1 MKKRFLAAV
+1 
-10 LVALL
+10 
-15 CAGLVPSA
+15 
-23 SAAFTDVTDPEM
+23 
-35 AQAVEALSGLGIVS
+35 
-49 GDGTGAYYPDS
+49 
-60 GLTRSQFCKLI
+60 
-71 VLMEGHGDSVA
+71 
-82 SSAYKT
+82 
-88 LFSDVPAGRWDAP
+88 
-101 YVNLAYSE
+101 
-109 GLVAGYG
+109 
-116 NGSFGPDDG
+116 
-125 VTVSQ
+125 
-130 AVTIALRLLG
+130 
-140 YTDADIGPF
+140 
-149 WPEDYLA
+149 
-156 RAEELGLLEG
+156 
-166 ISSDGDHL
+166 
-174 LTRGEAAVLLYTL
+174 
-187 LTMDTA
+187 MDTV
-193 QGAPFYEGLAARTVS
+193 QGTPLYEGLAAQTVS

-233 GGVQHYAY
+233 GGVKYYSY
-241 VNALSETLIGAR
+241 VNALSEELIGTR
-253 GTLLLNESGE
+253 GTLLLDESGR
-263 AAGFIPDET
+263 AAGFIPDGT
-272 ATRTVT
+272 VTRTVT
-278 LASVDGAGLTD
+278 LASADGSGLTD
-289 ESGNTFS
+289 GDGNTFS
-296 VFNSVSVLLNGE
+296 VPNSVSVLLKGE

-313 DSWYDLRAG
+313 DSWYDLRTG
-322 DTVVLC
+322 DAVVLC

-339 VKERETAAGTVLTGW
+339 VRERETAAGTVLTGW
-354 YENASPNTAAPDTIT
+354 YEDASPNTAAPDTIT

-404 IAAEAASSGAP
+404 IAAEAASSDAP
-415 VMAGILTG
+415 VMAGILT
-423 GSGDTVSVALSSGV
+423 SGTSDTVSVTLSSGI
-437 TVTGALYSGSASDLN
+437 TVSGELYSGSVSALN

-457 VTSPAKG
+457 VTSPARG
-464 KLSVSALGTSSVP
+464 KLSVSALGNSSVP
-477 GDLDVAAC
+477 GSLNVAAG
-485 TLGELALS
+485 TLGELTLS
-493 PDVAVYDQVKGSGA
+493 TDVVIYDQVNGSGA

-544 TGSCYAYGFL
+544 TGSCFAYGFL

-568 TNTTVTVDNGENNT
+568 TNTTVTVDNEENNT

-624 GSDTA
+624 GSDSV

-637 VKVYNAVTE
+637 VKVYNAITE

-655 AFTDTFTAWYDRD
+655 AFTNTFTAYYDRD
-668 PADGGQIRVI
+668 PDQGGQVRVI

>member
-71 VLMEGHGDSVA
+71 VLAEGHGDSVA

-149 WPEDYLA
+149 WPEDYLS

-174 LTRGEAAVLLYTL
+174 LTRGEAAILLYTL
-187 LTMDTA
+187 LTMDTV
-193 QGAPFYEGLAARTVS
+193 QGTPLYEGLAAQTVS

-233 GGVQHYAY
+233 GGVQHYTY

-253 GTLLLNESGE
+253 GVLLLDESGR
-263 AAGFIPDET
+263 AAGFIPDGT
-272 ATRTVT
+272 VTRTVT
-278 LASVDGAGLTD
+278 LASADGSGLTD
-289 ESGNTFS
+289 GDGNTFS
-296 VFNSVSVLLNGE
+296 VPNSVSVLLNGE

-313 DSWYDLRAG
+313 DSWYDLRTG

-339 VKERETAAGTVLTGW
+339 VRERETAAGTVLTGW
-354 YENASPNTAAPDTIT
+354 YEDASPNTAAPDTIT

-404 IAAEAASSGAP
+404 IAAEAASSDAP
-415 VMAGILTG
+415 VMAGILT
-423 GSGDTVSVALSSGV
+423 SGTSDTVSVTLSSGI
-437 TVTGALYSGSASDLN
+437 TVSGELYSGSVSALN

-457 VTSPAKG
+457 VTSPARG

-477 GDLDVAAC
+477 GILNVAAG
-485 TLGELALS
+485 TLGELTLS
-493 PDVAVYDQVKGSGA
+493 TDVVIYDQVNGSGA

>member
-10 LVALL
+10 LAALL

-23 SAAFTDVTDPEM
+23 SAAFTDVTDPEV
-35 AQAVEALSGLGIVS
+35 AQAVEVLSGLGIVS

-71 VLMEGHGDSVA
+71 VLTEGHGDSVA

-88 LFSDVPAGRWDAP
+88 LFSDVPASRWDAP

-149 WPEDYLA
+149 WPEDYLS

-187 LTMDTA
+187 LTMDTT
-193 QGAPFYEGLAARTVS
+193 QGRPLYESLASQTVT

-233 GGVQHYAY
+233 GGVKHHSY
-241 VNALSETLIGAR
+241 VNALSGELIGTR
-253 GTLLLNESGE
+253 GTLLLNESGK
-263 AAGFIPDET
+263 AVGFIPDGT
-272 ATRTVT
+272 TIRTVT
-278 LASVDGAGLTD
+278 LASVDGSGLTD
-289 ESGNTFS
+289 GDGNTFAIA
-296 VFNSVSVLLNGE
+296 NSVSVLLKDE

-313 DSWYDLRAG
+313 DSWYDLRSG

-328 YSAAGSIEALW
+328 YSAASSIEALW

-369 VLGAQLPVAEEGQDS
+369 VLGAQLSVAEEGLDS

-389 IGDKISVTLSGDGEV
+389 IGDKISVTLNGDGEV
-404 IAAEAASSGAP
+404 IAMEAASSGAP
-415 VMAGILTG
+415 VMAGILT
-423 GSGDTVSVALSSGV
+423 SGNSSTVSVALSSGI
-437 TVTGALYSGSASDLN
+437 TVSGELYSGSASTLN
-452 GCLVR
+452 GSLVQ

-477 GDLDVAAC
+477 GSLDVAAG

-493 PDVAVYDQVKGSGA
+493 PDVAIYDQVEGNGV
-507 VEVALSDILVDTV
+507 VEVSLSDILVDTV
-520 SASSIA
+520 PASSIA
-526 YVGTD
+526 YVSTD

-544 TGSCYAYGFL
+544 TGNCYTYGFL
-554 EKGEQTGGSGTMQY
+554 EKGEQTSGSGTMQY
-568 TNTTVTVDNGENNT
+568 TNTTVTVDNGENNA
-582 AYITGLNFT
+582 AYITGMSFT
-591 DGAVGGVVGTGEGK
+591 DGAVGGVVSTGEGK
-605 VAALMTLT
+605 VASLVVLT

-624 GSDTA
+624 GSDSV
-629 AGIPIAAD
+629 AGIPIASD

-655 AFTDTFTAWYDRD
+655 AFTDTFTAYYDRE
-668 PADGGQIRVI
+668 PEQGGQIRVI